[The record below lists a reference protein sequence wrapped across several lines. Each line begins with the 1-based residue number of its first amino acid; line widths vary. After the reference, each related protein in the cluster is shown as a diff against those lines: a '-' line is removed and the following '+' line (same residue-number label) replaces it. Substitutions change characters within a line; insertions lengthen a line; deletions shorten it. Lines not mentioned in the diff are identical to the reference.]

1 MAESTGKVLEGVFAI
16 KKPAS
21 LSSAQVLRDLQQA
34 FKDSRTFASLRAQEN
49 RNRDNHRSKR
59 RRIDK
64 DNVFKMGHGGTL
76 DPMATGVLIVG
87 IGRGTKHLQ
96 GFLDCTKVYRTV
108 VLFGKSTDT
117 YDIAGKVV
125 ASAETGQI
133 NQQLVRQKIDDQF
146 RGNIQQVPPIYSAL
160 KINGMKAYEYAR
172 SGKELPKELAA
183 RSVTISEIKLEKW
196 YDSGAHNYRWPA
208 EEAPQEEKAL
218 FQKLIKSADDTE
230 DAGSKAVIP
239 PKSISLDDEGS
250 FAPVSEAPE
259 LSRSPKSPVRVNTLS
274 KDETAALHTHAI
286 SGLSEEPAD
295 APAARVEL
303 TVSSGFYVRSFAH
316 DLGLACSSY
325 GTMAELARTRQGD
338 YTTEEAA
345 SEDLISAIDYA
356 EIRQSEEVWG
366 PKITKVLENWMEKNL
381 APKAIE
387 DQRQSFDRRNY
398 QSNQGHKTRGQ
409 GGYRREKSPDNDF
422 RKRRNS
428 SSPER

>member
-1 MAESTGKVLEGVFAI
+1 
-16 KKPAS
+16 
-21 LSSAQVLRDLQQA
+21 
-34 FKDSRTFASLRAQEN
+34 
-49 RNRDNHRSKR
+49 
-59 RRIDK
+59 
-64 DNVFKMGHGGTL
+64 MGHGGTL